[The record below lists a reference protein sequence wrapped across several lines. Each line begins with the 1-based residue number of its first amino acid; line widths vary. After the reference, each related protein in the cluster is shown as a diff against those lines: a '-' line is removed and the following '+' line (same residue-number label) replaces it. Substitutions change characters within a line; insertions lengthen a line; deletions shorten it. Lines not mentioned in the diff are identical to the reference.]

1 MGRKIGTILSYLTLL
16 VEIFTAMFLTPLVI
30 RSFGQAEYGVYT
42 LALSVTAYLSLL
54 DLGVGNSVTRFIAK
68 YRANNQ
74 IEEQRRFLGITTVYY
89 LAIAFL
95 VIVLGAVLISL
106 FPTVFATGLSADE
119 IELAQNILVVT
130 IINIA
135 FTLGT
140 SGFFHTVIAYE
151 NFAVSKGVSIFLNL
165 VRVAI
170 SFVALNLG
178 ARSLAIAIINTI
190 TSVFTRGIIVLFVLF
205 KMKLLPTLK
214 KVNFAMI
221 KDTVSYSA
229 IILIQ
234 MVAMQINNLTGSVF
248 IGIFAASSSVILAVY
263 GVGTQIYQY
272 FQSFGGA
279 LNGTLMAGVVKKV
292 EKDGSV
298 DSLQGEMIRIGRFNL
313 LFIAMVWLVFLLFGQ
328 QFVILWSGE
337 VNADAYFVALLL
349 TFPFVFI
356 LTQNIGTQIL
366 WAKNKHQLQA
376 YLKLAIVVINI
387 ILTVFLIKWNPL
399 WGASI
404 GTFISL
410 MLGDVLVM
418 QLVFKRDIGIQLL
431 TYYKGLFRGILPSL
445 LVALIFGIL
454 IKLFDFSG
462 WLGFFV
468 NCSVVVCVYVICML
482 LFGFNEYEKNFIKG
496 IINRI
501 FRRTENESIQR

>member
-1 MGRKIGTILSYLTLL
+1 MGRRIGTILSYLTLF
-16 VEIFTAMFLTPLVI
+16 VEIFTAMFLTPLII

-42 LALSVTAYLSLL
+42 LALSVTSYLTLL

-74 IEEQRRFLGITTVYY
+74 LGEQRRFLGIATVYY
-89 LAIAFL
+89 LVIAFL
-95 VIVLGAVLISL
+95 VIVIGVVLISL
-106 FPTVFATGLSADE
+106 FPTVFAMGLSADE
-119 IELAQNILVVT
+119 IKLAQNILVVT

-151 NFAVSKGVSIFLNL
+151 NFAVSKGVSIFFNL
-165 VRVAI
+165 VRVAV
-170 SFVALNLG
+170 SFVALNIG
-178 ARSLAIAIINTI
+178 ARSLTIATINT
-190 TSVFTRGIIVLFVLF
+190 VFGMVARILIVLFVLF
-205 KMKLLPTLK
+205 KMKLIPTLK
-214 KVNFAMI
+214 KVDFTTI
-221 KDTVSYSA
+221 KETVSYSA
-229 IILIQ
+229 IILLQ
-234 MVAMQINNLTGSVF
+234 MIATQINNLTGSVF
-248 IGIFAASSSVILAVY
+248 IGIFATSSSAILAVY

-279 LNGTLMAGVVKKV
+279 LNSTLMAGVVKKV
-292 EKDGSV
+292 EKDGSAG
-298 DSLQGEMIRIGRFNL
+298 SLQNEMVRIGRFNF
-313 LFIAMVWLVFLLFGQ
+313 LFIGMVWLVFLLFGQ

-356 LTQNIGTQIL
+356 LTQNIGSQIL
-366 WAKNKHQLQA
+366 WAKNKHHLQA
-376 YLKLAIVVINI
+376 YLKLAIVLINVA
-387 ILTVFLIKWNPL
+387 LTFFLIKWNPL
-399 WGASI
+399 WGATI

-410 MLGDVLVM
+410 MLGDVIVM
-418 QLVFKRDIGIQLL
+418 QLVFKKDIGIRLL
-431 TYYKGLFRGILPSL
+431 PYYKNLFKGILPSL

-454 IKLFDFSG
+454 IKLFKFSG

-468 NCSVVVCVYVICML
+468 NCSFVVCAYVICML
-482 LFGFNEYEKNFIKG
+482 NFGFNQYEKSFINE

-501 FRRTENESIQR
+501 FRRTENESF